1 MVIVKVVLRILFLTG
16 MRVECLYLKVL
27 GDPCP
32 EKLHLLPAGGAQ
44 KYEKLSL
51 YVIVFCECASLFYVL

>member
-1 MVIVKVVLRILFLTG
+1 

-27 GDPCP
+27 SDPCP
-32 EKLHLLPAGGAQ
+32 EKLHLLPAGGAH
-44 KYEKLSL
+44 KYAKLSL